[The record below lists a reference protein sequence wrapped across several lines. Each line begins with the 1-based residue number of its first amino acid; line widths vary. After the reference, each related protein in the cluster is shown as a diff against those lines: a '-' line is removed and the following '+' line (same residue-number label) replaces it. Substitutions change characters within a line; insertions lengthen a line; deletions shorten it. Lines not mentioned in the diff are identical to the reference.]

1 VGEQLH
7 LFWGEQVV
15 GVSLARVLLLPLLL
29 LLLLWVYTIAER
41 WGL

>member
-1 VGEQLH
+1 VGEQFH
-7 LFWGEQVV
+7 LLRSEQVV

-29 LLLLWVYTIAER
+29 LLLLWVYAIAEW